1 MIHFERFSC
10 FKNTERKMSNVKYEV
25 VINLNNNKNTL
36 LHNVHLFDRYTH
48 VHYFLVFLF
57 LCL

>member
-10 FKNTERKMSNVKYEV
+10 FKNTKRKMNNVKYEV

-36 LHNVHLFDRYTH
+36 LHNVHLFDR
-48 VHYFLVFLF
+48 
-57 LCL
+57 